1 MEILILIKKQLKLL
15 FSNRLIILA
24 GIAVPVLLT
33 YLFSNSIDASKKPCL
48 YAADLSKSSYSAQ
61 FLQMLSSHKEIT
73 VVSTGKE
80 NILKKVDSQLIPMG
94 LVIGKD
100 FDNALLNNKPLP
112 VEIIINFEST
122 DSAVLKQVAAT
133 ELSSLKK
140 VAADSSYLSNKSG
153 IPVNSLT
160 SQVFNGMKSSSS
172 SEINSSSS
180 DTLAI
185 KQEEMTQTLLGF
197 LVMFIWFV
205 IIQGFRTLIEERE
218 NNTYYRL
225 LSTPTSYNRYLA
237 SKIAAAYLFGA
248 FHILAVLLTGKYLL
262 NLPVFEHLLPVIL
275 IFAVYI
281 LLLTGIS
288 LPLSLLMKRH
298 EDFTVTFAVIII
310 ATGILGGSF
319 FSLDTAPGYLV
330 LLSKFTPEAWGEKLL
345 KAVLFDNSS
354 LTSQLVPL
362 SALTAIALLFIG
374 AAFAISSMSLRKKS
388 YLVKS

>member
-33 YLFSNSIDASKKPCL
+33 CLFSNSIDASKKPCL

-80 NILKKVDSQLIPMG
+80 NILKKVDSELIPMG

-112 VEIIINFEST
+112 VEIIINFESA
-122 DSAVLKQVAAT
+122 DSAVLKQVAAA

-140 VAADSSYLSNKSG
+140 VTADSSYLTKKSG

>member
-122 DSAVLKQVAAT
+122 DSAVLKQVITT
-133 ELSSLKK
+133 ELSTLKK
-140 VAADSSYLSNKSG
+140 VTTDSSYLSKKSD
-153 IPVNSLT
+153 IPINSLT

-362 SALTAIALLFIG
+362 LALTAIALLFIG

>member
-122 DSAVLKQVAAT
+122 DSAVLKQVITT
-133 ELSSLKK
+133 ELSTLKK
-140 VAADSSYLSNKSG
+140 VTIDSSYLSKKSG
-153 IPVNSLT
+153 IPINSLT

-262 NLPVFEHLLPVIL
+262 NLSVFEHLLPVIL

-345 KAVLFDNSS
+345 KAVLFDNSP

-362 SALTAIALLFIG
+362 SALTAIALFFIG
-374 AAFAISSMSLRKKS
+374 AAFAISSMSLRKNS

>member
-15 FSNRLIILA
+15 FSNLLIILA

-33 YLFSNSIDASKKPCL
+33 CLFSNSIDASKKPCL

-80 NILKKVDSQLIPMG
+80 NILKKVDSELIPMG

-112 VEIIINFEST
+112 VEIIINFESA
-122 DSAVLKQVAAT
+122 DSAVLKQVAAA

-140 VAADSSYLSNKSG
+140 VTADSSYLTKKSG